1 MTVLSWKK
9 LTLRA
14 GNGARKIAA
23 GVLLTGL
30 IFGTGAACGGAGA
43 PAQAPVDMSSLKP
56 APDST
61 IFIQVESASSEAN
74 PFAENVRSQLVA
86 SFASAGYKLVES
98 KQANPDVV
106 ARVTV
111 SAVEETSMFQTQV
124 NGQVQK
130 SYTVTLNASL
140 LASSDAAVIDQTE
153 SSFSG
158 EGGKIDK
165 SACDRLVFN
174 LNKSGKLET
183 WAKNIE
189 KGIEKAEDDLWT
201 AGNVEGCK
209 NAKTKEAC
217 DGIETYLK
225 KYPTGKHAAEARQ
238 AIEDGKVAFQKAQD
252 EAQAADAAEKEEAAW
267 KAAVVDQCKKPTK
280 SYDCSDV
287 EAYLRKYPT
296 GKYAAEAKTA
306 MKESEK
312 QREALKKKE
321 DAVKKSA
328 NRAECIKDCRRYY
341 EKYYAY
347 EILAQ
352 RCIQNECN

>member
-9 LTLRA
+9 LSLRA
-14 GNGARKIAA
+14 GSGARRIAA
-23 GVLLTGL
+23 GVLLTSL

-61 IFIQVESASSEAN
+61 IFIQVESASREAN

-86 SFASAGYKLVES
+86 SFAAAGYKLVES
-98 KQANPDVV
+98 KQANPDVI

-130 SYTVTLNASL
+130 SYTVTLNTSL

-165 SACDRLVFN
+165 NAVDRLVFN
-174 LNKSGKLET
+174 LNKSGKLES
-183 WAKNIE
+183 WAKNVQQ
-189 KGIEKAEDDLWT
+189 GIEKAEEDLWV
-201 AGNVEGCK
+201 AGNAEGCK
-209 NAKTKEAC
+209 AGKTKDAC
-217 DGIETYLK
+217 DGVEAYLK
-225 KYPTGKHAAEARQ
+225 KYPTGKHAADARQ
-238 AIEDGKVAFQKAQD
+238 AIDDGKAAFEKSQE
-252 EAQAADAAEKEEAAW
+252 EAKAADAAEKEEAAW

-306 MKESEK
+306 MKESEAK
-312 QREALKKKE
+312 REALKKKE
-321 DAVKKSA
+321 DAVKKRA
-328 NRAECIKDCRRYY
+328 NRADCVKSCRRYY

-347 EILAQ
+347 EILAN